1 MEAEATTAL
10 RHVLSTLGGLGVPGA
25 QQEEFMEAWAQAHD
39 AKRLEEQ
46 FQGKMEEIGAWGI
59 AMDAG
64 VAVPCTAGVIGEKAA
79 IAQMLGGKDV
89 PVQVAG

>member
-1 MEAEATTAL
+1 MRKRCRTSGGARCDATD
-10 RHVLSTLGGLGVPGA
+10 RG
-25 QQEEFMEAWAQAHD
+25 AQAHD